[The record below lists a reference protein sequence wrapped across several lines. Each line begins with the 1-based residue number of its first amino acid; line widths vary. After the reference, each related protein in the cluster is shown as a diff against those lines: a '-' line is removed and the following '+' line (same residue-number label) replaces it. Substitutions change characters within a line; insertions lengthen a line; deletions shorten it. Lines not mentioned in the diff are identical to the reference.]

1 MKITEMLAILPG
13 VVYATRQSV
22 DTPAAER
29 KAKKAMIK
37 AFKSQQLK
45 KGTSFIEFVSTCS
58 SGWKMT
64 PIEANNWMRENM
76 FPVFPPGDV
85 KDLTGL

>member
-1 MKITEMLAILPG
+1 MKITEMIALLPG

-37 AFKSQQLK
+37 AFKSQTLK
-45 KGTSFIEFVSTCS
+45 KGTSFIEFVATCS
-58 SGWKMT
+58 SGWKMS
-64 PIEANNWMRENM
+64 PVESNIWMKENM
-76 FPVFPPGDV
+76 FPIYPPGDI
-85 KDLTGL
+85 KDFRF